1 MHSISPMSDAEHP
14 RVGMFKITDHI
25 EFDTKNRAEC
35 PSCQLVKGADY
46 HSKNLA
52 LIPGTDGAYKCHRGC
67 KPEEIRAALGEE
79 KHTDRIIPSALA
91 KPPAKPKY
99 HPPKQI
105 KANNELLLNE
115 SLLAKE
121 WLFNRGISEEA
132 IEIHKLGI
140 AKRRIGDKVL
150 PCITIPY
157 ECAPG
162 QYLQKYRV
170 APWLD
175 DEHDKWKQDQ
185 GLKSRVWFTHK
196 PDNATETWLC
206 EGEWDAITLA
216 QIMRSQIVGNIAIAT
231 TTTGAGNVPDREQL
245 EQLVGKVTIWY
256 DLDQPGHDGAHKMA
270 QALGDRA
277 LIATVPAPAEHK
289 PGYDV
294 SDAIVHGYTF
304 EDFLNAS
311 QQAIPAFQ
319 AQVPKHN
326 SLQSRIKSAT
336 EIMDTAPDYVEYL
349 CHELITA
356 NELQIIAS
364 PPRAGKSLLMLSLA
378 RCVATGQDF
387 MGRPTE
393 QGKVLYIIV
402 EDDDTKLKQRMIAQ
416 EWERDL
422 AIDFLG
428 EFDLSE
434 TEQLAHL
441 IEQERYRLVVIDT
454 LTSVRSDD
462 TEESSSNMR
471 KVIKPLKVMAKQL
484 NCAIILVHH
493 TKKILDASSIDDLD
507 IFDTM
512 RGSTVLR
519 SECRGVMVLA
529 PIRKDGHNDWR
540 LVVENGS
547 FAKTDIQTRLDAN
560 TLTWKILSGWTPNIN
575 KSHEERVLEYLGKTG
590 SASVQQV
597 ADECG
602 IPTKSCYTV
611 LTRLVQSQMLTK
623 QGTQRSAVY
632 IRPVQQVQHVELM
645 LNCQNQELESTRG
658 RSSTKGKNIFSDNE
672 DARRDIRNIIEND
685 ASFSDAEKTYN
696 TLFVEL
702 EAQTQTQKAIQQF
715 NISSTSSTRCKLGGL
730 AETPTEYC
738 QSMIEPIVEAS
749 DDGTCNSTSST
760 ASSTSNSTKFKL
772 GDMVKIRTGRYQS
785 MIAPIVGVND
795 DGTYE
800 VRHKRWQIDRT
811 YRSDDLDVVDPE

>member
-1 MHSISPMSDAEHP
+1 
-14 RVGMFKITDHI
+14 MFNITDHI
-25 EFDTKNRAEC
+25 EFDNKNRAEC
-35 PSCQLVKGADY
+35 PSCQIVKGSGY
-46 HSKNLA
+46 KSRNLA
-52 LIPGTDGAYKCHRGC
+52 LIPNTDGAYKCHRGC
-67 KPEEIRAALGEE
+67 TPEEIRAALGAER
-79 KHTDRIIPSALA
+79 TSDRIIPSALA

-99 HPPKQI
+99 HTLQQI
-105 KANNELLLNE
+105 KANNEVLLND
-115 SLLAKE
+115 SLHAKQ
-121 WLFNRGISEEA
+121 WLFERGITEQA
-132 IEIHKLGI
+132 IELHKLGI
-140 AKRRIGDKVL
+140 AKKKLSDGKIY

-157 ECAPG
+157 EIEPG

-170 APWLD
+170 APWIDIEPPQKWLQ
-175 DEHDKWKQDQ
+175 DK
-185 GLKSRVWFTHK
+185 GLKSRIWFTHK
-196 PDNATETWLC
+196 PDTAMQTWLC
-206 EGEWDAITLA
+206 EGEWDAIVLA
-216 QIMRSQIVGNIAIAT
+216 QICRWLKRDDIAIAT
-231 TTTGAGNVPDREQL
+231 STTGAGNIPDRDQL
-245 EQLVGKVTIWY
+245 DLLVGDVVIWY
-256 DLDQPGHDGAHKMA
+256 DLDEPGAAGAQKMA
-270 QALGDRA
+270 KALGDRA
-277 LIATVPAPAEHK
+277 KIATVPAPADRE

-294 SDAIVHGYTF
+294 SDALIKNPF
-304 EDFLNAS
+304 ELGDFLNAA

-319 AQVPKHN
+319 AQVPEGN
-326 SLQSRIKSAT
+326 LLRSRLKTAT

-378 RCVATGQDF
+378 RCVATGDDF

-422 AIDFLG
+422 PIDFLG

-434 TEQLAHL
+434 SELLANL

-484 NCAIILVHH
+484 NCAIVLVHH
-493 TKKILDASSIDDLD
+493 TKKIVDATSIDDLD

-519 SECRGVMVLA
+519 SESRGVMVLA

-547 FAKTDIQTRLDAN
+547 FAKQDIQTRLDAN
-560 TLTWKILSGWTPNIN
+560 TLTWKPLAKWTPEIN
-575 KSHEERVLEYLGKTG
+575 LSHEERVLEYLDKVG

-611 LTRLVQSQMLTK
+611 LTRLVQKQMLVK

-632 IRPVQQVQHVELM
+632 IRPVQQVQQLNSL
-645 LNCQNQELESTRG
+645 LNCQNADSESDRD
-658 RSSTKGKNIFSDNE
+658 RSSTKDKNIFSVEQQCHKNTHI
-672 DARRDIRNIIEND
+672 AT
-685 ASFSDAEKTYN
+685 EKTFFDP
-696 TLFVEL
+696 LVEL
-702 EAQTQTQKAIQQF
+702 EAQTNTAQEIQQF
-715 NISSTSSTRCKLGGL
+715 NISSTSST
-730 AETPTEYC
+730 
-738 QSMIEPIVEAS
+738 
-749 DDGTCNSTSST
+749 SST
-760 ASSTSNSTKFKL
+760 WLHWSKIDTIVDVKEFR
-772 GDMVKIRTGRYQS
+772 GDRARIRVPGERRSRWVPVEELSDRGGR
-785 MIAPIVGVND
+785 
-795 DGTYE
+795 
-800 VRHKRWQIDRT
+800 
-811 YRSDDLDVVDPE
+811 

>member
-1 MHSISPMSDAEHP
+1 
-14 RVGMFKITDHI
+14 MFKITDHI
-25 EFDTKNRAEC
+25 EFDSKNRAEC
-35 PSCQLVKGADY
+35 PSCQLVKGSSY
-46 HSKNLA
+46 RSKNLA

-67 KPEEIRAALGEE
+67 TTEEIRAALGEE

-99 HPPKQI
+99 LTPQQI
-105 KANNELLLNE
+105 KGNNEVLLND

-140 AKRRIGDKVL
+140 AKRKVGGVL
-150 PCITIPY
+150 FNCITIPFEY
-157 ECAPG
+157 GSG

-170 APWLD
+170 APWLPQP
-175 DEHDKWKQDQ
+175 HTWLQDQ

-196 PDNATETWLC
+196 PDAATETWLC
-206 EGEWDAITLA
+206 EGEWDAILLA
-216 QIMRSQIVGNIAIAT
+216 QVMRSQKTGNIAIAT

-245 EQLVGKVTIWY
+245 DLFVGKVTIWY
-256 DLDQPGHDGAHKMA
+256 DLDQPGTDGAQKMA
-270 QALGDRA
+270 KALGDRA
-277 LIATVPAPAEHK
+277 VIAIVPAPAEHK
-289 PGYDV
+289 SGYDV
-294 SDAIVHGYTF
+294 SDAINDGKTLQ
-304 EDFLNAS
+304 DFLDAA
-311 QQAIPAFQ
+311 QQAIPAIQ
-319 AQVPKHN
+319 AQVPEAN
-326 SLQSRIKSAT
+326 SLRSRLKSAT

-349 CHELITA
+349 CYELITA

-441 IEQERYRLVVIDT
+441 IEQEHYRLVVIDT

-484 NCAIILVHH
+484 NCAIVLVHH
-493 TKKILDASSIDDLD
+493 TKKIVDASSIDDLD

-519 SECRGVMVLA
+519 SESRGVMVLA

-547 FAKTDIQTRLDAN
+547 FAKQDIQTRLDAN
-560 TLTWKILSGWTPNIN
+560 TLTWKTLAKWTPEVNL
-575 KSHEERVLEYLGKTG
+575 SHEERVLEYLDKTG

-611 LTRLVQSQMLTK
+611 LTRLVQKQMLGK

-632 IRPVQQVQHVELM
+632 IRPVQRVQQLNSL
-645 LNCQNQELESTRG
+645 LNCGNSEPESDRG
-658 RSSTKGKNIFSDNE
+658 RSSTKDKNIFSVE
-672 DARRDIRNIIEND
+672 QQCSETTHIT
-685 ASFSDAEKTYN
+685 AEKTYN
-696 TLFVEL
+696 TPFVEL
-702 EAQTQTQKAIQQF
+702 GAQTLSQEAIPQF
-715 NISSTSSTRCKLGGL
+715 NISSTSSTRFR
-730 AETPTEYC
+730 
-738 QSMIEPIVEAS
+738 V
-749 DDGTCNSTSST
+749 
-760 ASSTSNSTKFKL
+760 
-772 GDMVKIRTGRYQS
+772 GDLVKIRTGRYQS
-785 MIAPIVGVND
+785 MSAPIVGVNA

-811 YRSDDLDVVDPE
+811 YRHEDLEAIDE